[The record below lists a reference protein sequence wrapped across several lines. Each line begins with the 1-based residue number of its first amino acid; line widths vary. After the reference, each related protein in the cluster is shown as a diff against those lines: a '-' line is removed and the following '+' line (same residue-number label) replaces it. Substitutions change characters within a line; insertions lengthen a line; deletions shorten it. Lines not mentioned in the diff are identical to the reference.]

1 MKTYFVCTWN
11 TYQSFQ
17 KIMQKMCQK
26 LTCMFSNWLKIIPF
40 TLYADTDSCIKLFC
54 YSSDLVV
61 QFKSN
66 FDLSILIFFIK
77 IILFL
82 FSGKFFSRSCLF
94 SLLWVLTNF
103 FYIRGLVA
111 LGCTEMI
118 SLFATNVS
126 FVYMLSWV
134 VLHEQFVGIRVSI
147 SILN

>member
-1 MKTYFVCTWN
+1 MHMKHISKFP
-11 TYQSFQ
+11 

-26 LTCMFSNWLKIIPF
+26 LTCMLSNWLKIRPYWFMHEIV
-40 TLYADTDSCIKLFC
+40 L

-66 FDLSILIFFIK
+66 FDLPILIFSN

-82 FSGKFFSRSCLF
+82 FTGKFFSRSCLF